1 MNTEDT
7 KANSHFLLRWMRSTF
22 FGYLIGFVLILI
34 GSMLGDLAG
43 SEGPGSDFVIGIGMG
58 LGVGYMQGRVLR
70 QWLGVNSRWMW
81 ASVIGMG
88 APLVAEDIIAAL
100 WSEFGDLH
108 TAELDIM
115 ICGLLTGIL
124 QRQILREHSE
134 KANWWIPISLV
145 GWTLAAWVA
154 SITVVG
160 EWDGLI
166 NLGAILSGGV
176 IIGVVGGGGLVWILR
191 SQVAKSGPERAG

>member
-1 MNTEDT
+1 MNTADT
-7 KANSHFLLRWMRSTF
+7 KPHSPFFFSWLRSTF
-22 FGYLIGFVLILI
+22 FGYLIGFILILV
-34 GSMLGDLAG
+34 GSILGDLAG
-43 SEGPGSDFVIGIGMG
+43 MEGPGGDFMIGIGMG

-88 APLVAEDIIAAL
+88 APLVAEDIIAAV
-100 WSEFGDLH
+100 WSEFSDLH
-108 TAELDIM
+108 SMEFDIM
-115 ICGLLTGIL
+115 ICGLLTGLL
-124 QRQILREHSE
+124 QRQILCEQSDR
-134 KANWWIPISLV
+134 ANWWIPISLV

-160 EWDGLI
+160 EWDALI

-176 IIGVVGGGGLVWILR
+176 VIGVVGGGGLLWILR
-191 SQVAKSGPERAG
+191 R